1 MTADSFTF
9 PSQDGL
15 DIFVYAWLPRGAAPH
30 AVVQI
35 AHGMAE
41 HAGRYGRLAAAL
53 NEAGFAVYANDHR
66 GHGRSVRQPA
76 DLGHLAD
83 RDGWNLA
90 LADLDRLNTL
100 IRQRH
105 PGLPVVLLGHSMGS
119 FMAQRY
125 MIEHGDRI
133 AAVVLSASNGSIGP
147 LRPIGVQVA
156 RLERLR
162 LGRRGRSGLIHSMS
176 FGSFNKGFR
185 PVRTECDWL
194 SRDAAEVDKYVADP
208 LCGFV
213 CSVQTWF
220 DFLNGLGENEKADNL
235 ARIPKDLPVYVLAGS
250 DDPVSARTAGLRRLM
265 AAYETAGLRRV
276 EHRFYPGG
284 RHEIFNETNRDEVTA
299 DLIAWLDGVLPAA

>member
-15 DIFVYAWLPRGAAPH
+15 DIFVYAWLPRDAAPR

-53 NEAGFAVYANDHR
+53 NEAGFTVYANDHR

-83 RDGWNLA
+83 RDGWTLA

-133 AAVVLSASNGSIGP
+133 AAVVLSASNGPIGP

-250 DDPVSARTAGLRRLM
+250 DDPVSARTAGLQRLM

-299 DLIAWLDGVLPAA
+299 DLVAWLDGVLPAA